1 MQILL
6 TLKKLLIID
15 AVTVAVLFMA
25 AVVPNYYINYQVYV
39 SLIDSLADFEWFI
52 FLGILAAGALVS
64 ALFACIKFK
73 NISYKPRF
81 LGANV
86 FFNLAFLLFISYHG
100 TLAILSARREYEVL
114 LSEYKIKAESD
125 IKNGVIVYETAGLPI
140 SLSPTEQIKED
151 KIDSLM
157 KTYGIES
164 RNVGCM
170 VTAPLLKAQS
180 EYEQLTA
187 PFLDRRNGP
196 GWKYRMELQIKNIRK
211 GKF

>member
-1 MQILL
+1 M
-6 TLKKLLIID
+6 
-15 AVTVAVLFMA
+15 LFIA
-25 AVVPNYYINYQVYV
+25 AVAPDYYLNYQVYV
-39 SLIDSLADFEWFI
+39 GLIDSLTGFEWTL

-64 ALFACIKFK
+64 ALFAYIKFK
-73 NISYKPRF
+73 DISYKRRL
-81 LGANV
+81 LGINV
-86 FFNLAFLLFISYHG
+86 FFNLIFLLFISYHG
-100 TLAILSARREYEVL
+100 TLAILTARREYEVL

-125 IKNGVIVYETAGLPI
+125 IKNGVIVYETTGLPI

-157 KTYGIES
+157 RTYGVES
-164 RNVGCM
+164 RNTGCM

-187 PFLDRRNGP
+187 PFLDQRNGP
-196 GWKYRMELQIKNIRK
+196 GWKYRMELQIENLRK